1 MIKSTGVVVVALVLM
16 LGLTACDDTAPAKD
30 DPGPPQPLL
39 TYQRSGGFAGLTQR
53 VEVLTDGT
61 ATLEGTGGKL
71 NRFEISDERVRQLT
85 DTLEDIDW
93 ARAADEPE
101 NTMCADCY
109 VHDIAYEG
117 HRMSTTAIG
126 SSGRELRDLLTLI
139 NTIVS
144 EG

>member
-1 MIKSTGVVVVALVLM
+1 MTKSTGAFVVALMLM
-16 LGLTACDDTAPAKD
+16 LGLTACDDTAPAKVG
-30 DPGPPQPLL
+30 PGPPQMLL
-39 TYQRSGGFAGLTQR
+39 TYQRSGGLAGLTQM

-71 NRFEISDERVRQLT
+71 NRFEISDERMRQLT
-85 DTLEDIDW
+85 VTLEGIDW
-93 ARAADEPE
+93 ARADDEPA

-109 VHDIAYEG
+109 VYDIAYEG
-117 HRMSTTAIG
+117 RRMSTTALG
-126 SSGRELRDLLTLI
+126 NSGRELRDLLTLI